1 MNKKVQGA
9 RENRK
14 AILTA
19 VGRALSDH
27 ALTKVELQEACP
39 HVVVDNNTL
48 EMLRNSGAITIT
60 RGRYAKISLA
70 CPVNLLWVRFEE
82 FLIGM
87 KRNSEKEEAVE
98 KRILTEKADLKAA
111 FRRAKAETAAAKAE
125 IEFVYNEISKLEK
138 ENAILR
144 GQLEAI
150 KAILKG

>member
-1 MNKKVQGA
+1 MNRKVQGA

-19 VGRALSDH
+19 VGRALSGH

-39 HVVVDNNTL
+39 QVVIDNNTL
-48 EMLRNSGAITIT
+48 EMLRNSGAITVT

-70 CPVNLLWVRFEE
+70 CPVQLLWVRFEE

-98 KRILTEKADLKAA
+98 RRVLTEKSELKAA
-111 FRRAKAETAAAKAE
+111 FKRSEKKIKDLQEELDMVYTE
-125 IEFVYNEISKLEK
+125 IGKLEVENKKLKSIITNIK
-138 ENAILR
+138 EA
-144 GQLEAI
+144 
-150 KAILKG
+150 LK